1 MKIKFNK
8 TNITLSLPVKQY
20 FSLKNVLEG
29 NALKLVVL
37 FLSVI
42 SIVCFYYYY
51 ENGIGVAYN
60 DARSHLDIGRRVVE
74 GLTPGLAQLGSVWL
88 PLPHILMAPTV
99 WNDFFWHSGLSGA
112 LQSMAS
118 FVVVGVLIFQYLKN
132 LKVGL
137 VGRLVGLLVF
147 VANINV
153 LYLQSTAM
161 TELLLLA
168 TMTAGAYYLMLWAK
182 EKEIL
187 HLIKSAFMVMVS
199 TLVRYDGWFLLAF
212 ITVILSY
219 TIFRKKGYRETEGVI
234 VLFLTMASFGILLW
248 LIWNLLIFND
258 PLYFA
263 FGPFSAHSQQQ
274 QIEAAGELWTK
285 GNLLLSL
292 KTYFYAVGFNTY
304 VIPLI
309 VAGIGAY
316 KYFKDKKI
324 RFDVRFSGLALI
336 SPLFFNV
343 LALYLGHSVLFVQ
356 GIVGDVWFNVRYG
369 MMLMPAIA
377 IFIGY
382 LIDRV
387 KSMRWVY
394 IGLLTFVILFA
405 FVNSDAVTIDDAL
418 TGASGKNVA
427 EVSSW
432 LRENAADKEG
442 FVLISVA
449 SHDAI
454 IFSSGLPMS
463 KYIHEGTGKYW
474 EAATDNPDKWA
485 RWIVLRTHDMNDWT
499 FREVKDTVGF
509 KNFELVDHYPF
520 ADIYQLRDEYVD
532 GVQKEPVIWD

>member
-1 MKIKFNK
+1 
-8 TNITLSLPVKQY
+8 
-20 FSLKNVLEG
+20 
-29 NALKLVVL
+29 
-37 FLSVI
+37 
-42 SIVCFYYYY
+42 
-51 ENGIGVAYN
+51 
-60 DARSHLDIGRRVVE
+60 
-74 GLTPGLAQLGSVWL
+74 
-88 PLPHILMAPTV
+88 
-99 WNDFFWHSGLSGA
+99 
-112 LQSMAS
+112 MAS
-118 FVVVGVLIFQYLKN
+118 FVITGVLIFQYLKN
-132 LKVGL
+132 IKVGL
-137 VGRLVGLLVF
+137 LGRLVGVVVF

-187 HLIKSAFMVMVS
+187 HLIKSAFIVMVS

-212 ITVILSY
+212 ITLILSY
-219 TIFRKKGYRETEGVI
+219 MIFRKKGYRETEGMI
-234 VLFLTMASFGILLW
+234 VLFFTLAGFGILLW
-248 LIWNLLIFND
+248 LGWNLLIFND

-274 QIEAAGELWTK
+274 QIESAGELWTK
-285 GNLLLSL
+285 GNLLMSL

-304 VIPLI
+304 VVPLI
-309 VAGIGAY
+309 IAGIGAY

-336 SPLFFNV
+336 SPLFFNI

-356 GIVGDVWFNVRYG
+356 GVVGDVWFNVRYG

-394 IGLLTFVILFA
+394 IGLLAFVILFG
-405 FVNSDAVTIDDAL
+405 FLSRDAVTIDDAL

-427 EVSSW
+427 EVSGW
-432 LRENAADKEG
+432 LKENTSDKEG
-442 FVLISVA
+442 FILISVA

-454 IFSSGLPMS
+454 IFSSGLPMG

-474 EAATDNPDKWA
+474 EAAVDEPDKWA

-499 FREVKDTVGF
+499 FREVKDTEGF

-520 ADIYQLRDEYVD
+520 ADIYQLKDEYVD
-532 GVQKEPVIWD
+532 GVQKETVVWE

>member
-1 MKIKFNK
+1 MKINLNK
-8 TNITLSLPVKQY
+8 TNIVFSVPIKQLS
-20 FSLKNVLEG
+20 SIRNVLEG
-29 NALKLVVL
+29 SALKLAIV

-112 LQSMAS
+112 LQSMVS

-132 LKVGL
+132 IKVGL
-137 VGRLVGLLVF
+137 AGRLVGLLVF

-187 HLIKSAFMVMVS
+187 HLIKSAFWVMAS
-199 TLVRYDGWFLLAF
+199 TLVRYDGWFLLTF

-219 TIFRKKGYRETEGVI
+219 IIFRKKGYRETEGMI
-234 VLFLTMASFGILLW
+234 VLFLTLASFGILLW

-285 GNLLLSL
+285 GNLLVSI

-304 VIPLI
+304 VVPLI
-309 VAGIGAY
+309 IAGIGAY
-316 KYFKDKKI
+316 KYFKDRRI
-324 RFDVRFSGLALI
+324 RFDVRFSSLALI
-336 SPLFFNV
+336 SPLLFNV

-356 GIVGDVWFNVRYG
+356 GVVGDVWFNVRYG

-382 LIDRV
+382 LTDRV
-387 KSMRWVY
+387 KNMRWVY
-394 IGLLTFVILFA
+394 LSLLTFVILFA
-405 FVNSDAVTIDDAL
+405 FISSDAVTIDDAL

-432 LRENAADKEG
+432 LKENTADKEG
-442 FVLISVA
+442 FVLVSVA

-474 EAATDNPDKWA
+474 EAATENPDKWA

-499 FREVKDTVGF
+499 FREVKDTSGF

-520 ADIYQLRDEYVD
+520 ADIYQLRDEYID
-532 GVQKEPVIWD
+532 MVQKEPVLWD